1 METLMDDCGKPDITW
16 SNQSFAT
23 RSHQEANL
31 YWSGH
36 SEGYPVGR
44 LVQCEAQGAKVVQQM
59 LPSGP

>member
-1 METLMDDCGKPDITW
+1 MDDCGKPDITW

-44 LVQCEAQGAKVVQQM
+44 LVQCEAQGAKVVQ
-59 LPSGP
+59 